1 MDVKLWEKYPLL
13 NTMMKLRMARFN
25 ASERLSNRYRW
36 QSMALVVFSIY
47 VLGLSILPKYMP
59 VPIDA
64 KYDVIGFATAFSSVF
79 VVALSAYSAF
89 SEDVVRAKYLHD
101 NAKQV
106 TNIYHQYKLQIDE
119 FESKGG
125 PSPQTLHFE
134 AEYRKIMDSCPYN
147 HDHIDYQSIRSEIEK
162 VRGIEKFLINFRI
175 FLSLYFWPTIAFI
188 GPPVLVAV
196 GYKFFSA

>member
-1 MDVKLWEKYPLL
+1 MDASLWEKYPLL
-13 NTMMKLRMARFN
+13 KTMMKLRMSRFN

-125 PSPQTLHFE
+125 TIPQTSHFE
-134 AEYRKIMDSCPYN
+134 EEYRRIMDSCPYN

-162 VRGIEKFLINFRI
+162 LNIIEKFWIKTRI
-175 FLSLYFWPTIAFI
+175 LLSIYFWPTAAFL
-188 GPPVLVAV
+188 GPPVLVFA
-196 GYKFFSA
+196 GFRFLSQ

>member
-1 MDVKLWEKYPLL
+1 MDAKLWEKYPLL

-25 ASERLSNRYRW
+25 ASERLNNRYRW

-59 VPIDA
+59 VPIDI

-106 TNIYHQYKLQIDE
+106 TNIYQEYKLTVDE
-119 FESKGG
+119 YEGKGG
-125 PSPQTLHFE
+125 DKTDTQSFE
-134 AEYRKIMDSCPYN
+134 RRYRLVMDSCPYN
-147 HDHIDYQSIRSEIEK
+147 HDQIDYHSIRSVFEKVHPIEK
-162 VRGIEKFLINFRI
+162 ITIVIRNFLGI
-175 FLSLYFWPTIAFI
+175 YFWPILAFV
-188 GPPVLVAV
+188 GPPILVIFGFHFLA
-196 GYKFFSA
+196 K